1 MISDIP
7 PAAEIYRRELIG
19 EARFAFGL
27 DAPIALLAGQ
37 ITQESGFDPR
47 VCSRAGACGLA
58 QFMPGTAKWISGAYA
73 SLRPAAPLDSH
84 WAIRAMVT
92 YDKSLYDAV
101 KPANTDCD
109 RWKFTLSDY
118 SGGTRWRV
126 KRQAMSP
133 QPGDYTIS
141 AAFNPGITKANQQ
154 ENADYPF
161 KITYQHQPVFA
172 SWSSVMICLPKVG

>member
-1 MISDIP
+1 MIADIP

-27 DAPIALLAGQ
+27 NAPIALLAGQ
-37 ITQESGFDPR
+37 ISQESAWRPD
-47 VCSRAGACGLA
+47 VCSAYACGLS
-58 QFMPGTAKWISGAYA
+58 QFTARTAKWIAETHAPLG
-73 SLRPAAPLDSH
+73 PPAPLDPH

-101 KPANTDCD
+101 KPAKTDCD

-118 SGGTRWRV
+118 NGGSNWRI

-133 QPGDYTIS
+133 QPGDFSIS
-141 AAFNPGITKANQQ
+141 SAFNPGVLPSNQKQ
-154 ENADYPF
+154 NEQYPF
-161 KITYQHQPVFA
+161 RIVYNWQPIFT
-172 SWSSVMICLPKVG
+172 SWNGPLICLPKAD